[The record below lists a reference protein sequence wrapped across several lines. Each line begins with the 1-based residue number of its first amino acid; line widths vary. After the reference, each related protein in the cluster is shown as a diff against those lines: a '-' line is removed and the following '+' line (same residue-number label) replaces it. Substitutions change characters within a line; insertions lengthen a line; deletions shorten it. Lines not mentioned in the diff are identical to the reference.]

1 MSPPTGKRDTTNRN
15 EPWRDQLQLAGRVTR
30 SGYRWLVHRWT
41 QGQRPRLDDGAG
53 NDDGREVSLWEEQDV
68 EAAVLEALHELGT
81 DEDGGHH
88 FGRPYV
94 TAYQL
99 AIAVQAAHPE
109 IAAALGVTVGGRGT
123 GAPTSLAQYL
133 ARELSGRIKRNGDGY
148 PVEGAFISNEH
159 LTALTYV
166 DASGQPITS
175 SLTGS
180 GYDLSLFR
188 ARAVAQ

>member
-1 MSPPTGKRDTTNRN
+1 MSVWEG
-15 EPWRDQLQLAGRVTR
+15 
-30 SGYRWLVHRWT
+30 
-41 QGQRPRLDDGAG
+41 QG
-53 NDDGREVSLWEEQDV
+53 V
-68 EAAVLEALHELGT
+68 EAAVLQALRELGT

-109 IAAALGVTVGGRGT
+109 IAATLGVMVGGRGT
-123 GAPTSLAQYL
+123 GAPNSLAQYL
-133 ARELSGRIKRNGDGY
+133 ARELSGRIKRDGDAY

-159 LTALTYV
+159 LTALTYL
-166 DASGQPITS
+166 DTNGQPITS

-188 ARAVAQ
+188 ARAMAQ

>member
-1 MSPPTGKRDTTNRN
+1 MSVWG
-15 EPWRDQLQLAGRVTR
+15 E
-30 SGYRWLVHRWT
+30 
-41 QGQRPRLDDGAG
+41 QGVQ
-53 NDDGREVSLWEEQDV
+53 
-68 EAAVLEALHELGT
+68 AAVLEALHELGT
-81 DEDGGHH
+81 DEDVGHH

-109 IAAALGVTVGGRGT
+109 IAAVLGVTVGGRGT
-123 GAPTSLAQYL
+123 GAPNSLAQYL
-133 ARELSGRIKRNGDGY
+133 ARELSGRIKRDGDDY

-159 LTALTYV
+159 LTALTYL
-166 DASGQPITS
+166 DTNGQPITS

-188 ARAVAQ
+188 ARAVTQ